1 MGVTVACYT
10 RVSTAK
16 QNLERQL
23 TSTQQYAEDTL
34 SASLAEIE
42 VYRDKSSGTN
52 TARDAYQRLM
62 SDAEAGEIDAVVAHE
77 VSRVARSITDLER
90 TAERLREAGVELHIV
105 SESLVMKPDEE
116 DPYQRALF
124 QMLGVFGE
132 LEARIKR
139 QNIREGIAARQSS
152 DEYRHGPAP
161 LGLEKDDGRLVEGAD
176 YHRVVTV
183 LEQVAAGEMSQRAA
197 AQELDAGRKTIRRA
211 VNERAELYG
220 L

>member
-1 MGVTVACYT
+1 MTVACYT

-16 QNLERQL
+16 QNLDRQL
-23 TSTQQYAEDTL
+23 TSTQQYAEDSL
-34 SASLAEIE
+34 GASLADIE

-62 SDAEAGEIDAVVAHE
+62 TDAEAGEIDAVVAHE
-77 VSRVARSITDLER
+77 VSRVARSISDLER
-90 TAERLREAGVELHIV
+90 TADRLREAGVELHIV

-139 QNIREGIAARQSS
+139 QNIREGIAARQDSE
-152 DEYRHGPAP
+152 EYRHGPAP
-161 LGLEKDDGRLVEGAD
+161 LGFTKGDGRLVEGGD

-183 LEQVAAGEMSQRAA
+183 LEQTAAGEMSQQAA
-197 AQELDAGRKTIRRA
+197 AQELDTGLKTIRWA
-211 VNERAELYG
+211 VNERSELYSIWS
-220 L
+220 